1 MPTIAIQARPEAAEI
16 DPARTALIVV
26 DMQNAFGAPGGM
38 FDKAGVPI
46 ASIQA
51 AVAPTRTVV
60 DSARRAG
67 LPVIFVKIGFRR
79 DLADLG
85 ADDGPN
91 AHFLAHL
98 GVQDGVLERDTWATD
113 IVDGLTPMEGDHIV
127 WKTRFSAFHK
137 TELDELL
144 RRLGVTHLV
153 VTGCTTSICVESTVR
168 DAFFLDYHC
177 LVLEDCTA
185 EPMGAGLSRSNHEAS
200 LLLFERIFGSVSAS
214 DDFCIALEA
223 IEQAVAPAM

>member
-1 MPTIAIQARPEAAEI
+1 MPTITIQARPRAAEI

-38 FDKAGVPI
+38 FDRAGVPI

-79 DLADLG
+79 DLADIG
-85 ADDGPN
+85 AADGPN
-91 AHFLAHL
+91 AHFLGHL

-137 TELDELL
+137 TELDALL
-144 RRLGVTHLV
+144 RRLGVTHLI

-214 DDFCIALEA
+214 DDFCTALEA
-223 IEQAVAPAM
+223 IEQTVAPAV